1 MGKFYQDLI
10 LNIKKKISE
19 MQSDV
24 DDINGPIEIL
34 KSTQSL
40 NENLLEELPEILKSR
55 PLPRQTFDGQNFSQF
70 PLTLLNHEGY
80 NLDLY
85 FWNNANTC
93 IHDHNFSGAFKV
105 IKGIYFQSTFR
116 FENIKVHTDW
126 LAQGELNKIK
136 SEKLVAGDVVGIK
149 RGSDFIHETY
159 HLEGE
164 CVTACLRS
172 EKRIGPIHGFYPPS
186 LRLISTPLDLQE
198 IKSLDYIRYLSL
210 NLSEKSETI
219 RTLLNDFSS
228 SGLCQIVFG
237 YNTPD
242 WLKRAELREIALAV
256 LQNRH
261 KDEEWF
267 PEVNRCLE
275 RQQIMNMKLSHLMT

>member
-40 NENLLEELPEILKSR
+40 NENLLEELPEILKSQ
-55 PLPRQTFDGQNFSQF
+55 PLARQTFNGQEFSQF

-85 FWNNANTC
+85 FWNKANTC

-105 IKGIYFQSTFR
+105 IKGIYFQSTYQFKK
-116 FENIKVHTDW
+116 IKVHTDW
-126 LAQGELNKIK
+126 LAEGELNKIK
-136 SEKLVAGDVVGIK
+136 SEKLLAGDVVGIK
-149 RGSDFIHETY
+149 IGSDFIHETY
-159 HLEGE
+159 HIEGE

-172 EKRIGPIHGFYPPS
+172 EMRTGPIHTFFPPS
-186 LRLISTPLDLQE
+186 LRLMSVPMDFKE
-198 IKSLDYIRYLSL
+198 MKALDYIKFLSI
-210 NLSEKSETI
+210 NMSDKTETFLI
-219 RTLLNDFSS
+219 LFSDFSS
-228 SGLCQIVFG
+228 SALCQIVFG

-242 WLKRAELREIALAV
+242 WLKRVELRNLAMEV
-256 LQNRH
+256 FQERH
-261 KDEEWF
+261 QKEQWF
-267 PEVNRCLE
+267 PEIKKCLE